1 MKVLVSLFALIPAIS
16 MAGTK
21 INLPLNNLQGEL
33 CYIRVYSADHLKRN
47 PKQQIKAAAVT
58 ISHFTDQNYSF
69 ATHVITL
76 DGREWINGGGFQ
88 ANAATTQVKGALDGT
103 GSRVLIKQNQANA
116 NQILLKAV
124 DHLVLVDLNDNQ
136 SDNPPAELII
146 NRRST
151 DAVMLL
157 ERVQANGSANP
168 SCYEILKNRL

>member
-1 MKVLVSLFALIPAIS
+1 MRQIVSLLAFVPAIA
-16 MAGTK
+16 MAAEK
-21 INLPLNNLQGEL
+21 INLPLNQLQGEL
-33 CYIRVYSADHLKRN
+33 CYIRVYSAEHLKRN
-47 PKQQIKAAAVT
+47 PKQKIKAAAVT
-58 ISHFTDQNYSF
+58 ISHFTGENYSF
-69 ATHVITL
+69 ATNVITL

-88 ANAATTQVKGALDGT
+88 ATKATTQVQGGLDGT

-136 SDNPPAELII
+136 SDNPPEEMII

-151 DAVMLL
+151 DAVWLL
-157 ERVQANGSANP
+157 ERVSANGSANP